1 MTVIIHTNYIFEKSI
16 SIIITILVSL
26 IFIEAGMVAFIFAC
40 IVFHFPSKPKHPP
53 SITSTMERTAF
64 LPSLYNICTNRQV
77 YIIFSLIST
86 ICIFKNFLPLDDEI
100 SIDYFFFQALL
111 MTFSFAFFNG
121 LIASWFCVM
130 DITFK
135 HLPIADAEDMV
146 RS

>member
-1 MTVIIHTNYIFEKSI
+1 MNKRLSASQDEKFECKENAQEINKLELVKDLVFYWLEFISFVYTQYLAMTVIIHTNYIFEKSI

-86 ICIFKNFLPLDDEI
+86 ICIKIFFL
-100 SIDYFFFQALL
+100 
-111 MTFSFAFFNG
+111 
-121 LIASWFCVM
+121 
-130 DITFK
+130 
-135 HLPIADAEDMV
+135 
-146 RS
+146 